1 MEQLEKERRRK
12 GFTMSE
18 VLVVVVI
25 LAITLAI
32 VVPAMIGG
40 IRRMKLNRLDDS
52 ARSIFLAAQNSM
64 TAMVGKG
71 EFEHFAEDVT
81 GNVVVDL
88 IDGNPSDFVDPSHGD
103 PNYLRYLDSKN
114 VDHEKALAELL
125 PGGSIDK
132 ELEEHR
138 YVVEYNC
145 KTGAVY
151 AVWYSDKKNFEDNS
165 DAYTGEPRKYDERLK
180 NNPLIGYYGGSGVNY
195 ALVGQMPIPELTV
208 TNAEELRLHIKMPDA
223 LGGTGFDPSKIGLMV
238 SVTGKT
244 SNVSIPIIQR
254 DDLVLL
260 DEGNSADIMLDTFRD
275 YSDPVKYSYKNR
287 PYGGWTTGKAF
298 KDWVDESDPLAEKL
312 IPGEDISVTVTTYYA
327 DTDKLYL
334 SQSATVNCNS
344 LFARVEKKDDP
355 DTSGTVEQIPT
366 AIIAYGRHLQ
376 NLDALIAT
384 GKADGAIGT
393 NGTDGDKIIAAEQTK
408 PIDFNAVN
416 GTIDAGVFK
425 PGDDSD
431 NIYYWAN
438 TYGKVDSSNGT
449 ISDLKTFDSLYNS
462 TLTAYNGNSLSI
474 RNLNAK
480 ENTDTYAGL
489 FSHIAGSAGNLAKL
503 KNITLINPA
512 ANAKNNAGAL
522 AGMVNNVNIE
532 NCQVY
537 LEGNYNPTSTPKIT
551 MTDTDINRAG
561 GLVGVAD
568 GNVNITDSFAAVV
581 VEGNDACSD
590 CDIGGLVGE
599 TSSGANLTIGKSYA
613 ACYLNGGN
621 KAGGLVG
628 NVVDDSS
635 VTVSNSYADGII
647 TNVKNDG
654 TAAGLVTNAPSSGTL
669 KILNSYAAVRYGE
682 DFANGTATATV
693 YGTAPNGG
701 DNVYYVSQ
709 TGVKYVANSGKELNT
724 EQLSEMPITAGSIGN
739 YLEGDWYDK
748 SGSTTNP
755 TYATFPYGQTDE
767 TNTLSTPYPYPML
780 KTADTEGNDIPVF
793 HYGDWLESETEEPAF
808 EPIMA
813 YYDTIKSA
821 TGTYVTGY
829 YAILNNEARINTLG
843 SAGSAITDGYAVLS
857 ETEITGENLKFT
869 LNTDS
874 KEYTLAKGVKKLIR
888 GKEYYRHDL
897 PKDAWE
903 DAVEAATKAAEKNQN
918 YYQKITLKGGQ
929 ILLFNPLFACEAV
942 NGPYTEGTPPE
953 DSLLKTA
960 QKKPGLTSK
969 ATVDDGV
976 VLRTP
981 RHLANAAVLSADDT
995 SVPPTGSTAND
1006 NPNPWR
1012 IKKYHQLLDIDYDV
1026 YEYVNN
1032 DPSVSFTDGTKNST
1046 PQTPLLLGDK
1056 KKDSTP
1062 DGYDSIRGDYYGNTH
1077 VIRGAY
1083 IGSNN
1088 SARETNSS
1096 GDISERDVAG
1106 LFGLVTNGS
1115 TVDGVRLVNAKVT
1128 TTNTKYVGAVAGKV
1142 AGQDKTLFRDCGVY
1156 VENGSEYKDYAVSS
1170 NVEKAFVGGFAG
1182 EFEGMANGCFAA
1194 VKVKATGEN
1203 SNAGGFVGTFK
1214 GATVTDCY
1222 AGGHTDNGK
1231 YTSNDASV
1239 NVWVTKTG
1247 ANAGGFAGQVTKD
1260 KKLTLSGV
1268 CYTTCSVRNDKTTQ
1282 ESDECKNT
1290 GCFVGLRS
1298 EGETKIIKEN
1308 NATVY
1313 ATGVAFKSSAV
1324 VNPRNETNYL
1334 TQLIPEIDDR
1344 QNYTFTT
1351 TPYDSKMTATAAYPY
1366 ITNLT
1371 AHYGDWPTKHNLV
1384 YYEKYDKDPS
1394 TYGATGAVEVGGSWY
1409 GFYGQWNSTD
1419 GLQEVNSL
1427 AESGYAV
1434 DCGYALISDQDLGN
1448 SFLWGSE
1455 TFSSSNGRTMVYD
1468 TAKNGKDGCV
1478 KLEKSGLPAEYV
1490 YTLPFDA
1497 VNKAPLDTYYRTI
1510 SINGATTACN
1520 PHFACEALNISNS
1533 DPVKVNLDDGR
1544 SYTYREFNMN
1554 KIQSKKYL
1562 KDGAAN
1568 RNYEDCVLIRTPQH
1582 LASAARY
1589 TRQKNNLS
1597 SRVSSR
1603 GWEYHQLLDLDYSKY
1618 TGGIYDGNS
1627 GLNDDKN
1634 NIAGK
1639 QEDYPQ
1645 IAVTLGQKANSTSK
1659 DELDKEA
1666 VTNGSYNGH
1675 GHTIENLYAGI
1686 SQESYVDRDSPDD
1699 LYAGVFGWVYKS
1711 TIKNIKL
1718 KNITVNVGT
1727 TSTGYDEDIKGT
1739 VLAIGGLAGRCSDSE
1754 VSDVTL
1760 GNVKINVGKDAKKA
1774 ENVGGLFGSIEG
1786 SSNIKK
1792 CGIRVIASNQYNKY
1806 DVVYE
1811 GSVSNSCTGGF
1822 AGNVSDATVQNCYAA
1837 VKVTGYKYAGGFV
1850 GQIKKGEPTFTNC
1863 YAGGHTVNGV
1873 YDPNAPNVIAK
1884 YKNSSSTVGG
1894 FAGSVNKVKFTGV
1907 NYSTCSVSCNDASA
1921 KRGRFVGNGTDTNV
1935 EKGSNAILY
1944 GLAPAFQSG
1953 SAVVPTNETYLTG
1966 QLAAWKS
1973 SGTKATPYDTHWG
1986 NEYPYQVAN
1995 EQTIHYGDWMDLA
2008 EPSLVYYEEYDN
2020 TGTTSGTKH
2029 ITTKDGKLYGLGG
2042 SWKHA
2047 DSSADEGIDSLST
2060 NAAELINADGY
2071 ALLWPVDKSYSYT
2084 GNFPEKL
2091 ECTIGSENVTFKRK
2105 AGTESGFYN
2114 NAIKLEDSYY
2124 YLYLPELSTGT
2135 DLNSL
2140 FKYEGRDYY
2149 QTLTYNVTISEGDV
2163 SVSRTGERWFNPHF
2177 ALEAYNTKPANIS
2190 EPTVKA
2196 SNMLNSGNILDSGI
2210 KESTAESAVIV
2221 RTARQFGNLD
2231 DYAVSGKNPSKWSY
2245 HQTMDLHFG
2254 TPFTATPV
2262 PFLGADGRY
2271 NGHLHSLTNLQV
2283 KINTTGSDLY
2293 AGVFGQIDGATVQYV
2308 QLLNSEVNVENSGTS
2323 SETNVGGLVGMA
2335 KNGAKLDS
2343 ITGINVRVKATGTDG
2358 NARVGGLFGRL
2369 QGESSARV
2377 EVKNCGVY
2385 IDTAVAPNDHDTIDG
2400 IGGEE
2405 GAYNYYS
2412 VDAGATGNDYTGGL
2426 AGNVNQASLEKCYA
2440 AVKVTGYKYTGGL
2453 TGQLN
2458 GCTVKDCYAGGH
2470 TVGGEYEKPT
2480 ADSTP
2485 AVNVTG
2491 LSIGAQV
2498 GGFTG
2503 QTADEVEFNGVCYTT
2518 CSVFAPNT
2526 TTTNALGLFSGG
2538 KSSESTVNC
2547 ATDST
2552 LYATGK
2558 AWDQNYN
2565 TAGTTAVTPRTESE
2579 YGSNLLTKRE
2589 QLFNV
2594 LVEKDNKDSKPY
2606 DSELFDNGASVK
2618 YLYKTNFEKH
2628 HGDWGLPDKT
2638 PVQSAGIL
2646 YFELDE
2652 ADRLTYQIKGVTS
2665 GGDPLKDDN
2674 AKGFGFVDTVDK
2686 LDTLC
2691 KERHVKEDGTI
2702 EEHDHIKTSGYVLF
2716 NGDKF
2721 RLAAPAKDTAGLT
2734 GNSDTTVTNKVL
2746 GILDATTA
2754 DQLDVLEVFVTPPAS
2769 EDFEGNSVDR
2779 MFSRRGYDS
2788 TKKQLYYTDGFAGVS
2803 DEAYSEDN
2811 SIAIR
2816 TVRQLD
2822 NIGSKTLYF
2831 QQTHDLYGKYYP
2843 TNYTGAEKFKGS
2855 YDGDHRYILDLSMT
2869 GETGKQNKNVGL
2881 FNTTSN
2887 PTTLKNIILYSPT
2900 GKAQITSNA
2909 ENDNSTGSSIW
2920 GAGGLVG
2927 GVISGNTDNTVTIT
2941 NCVVAGYDISGN
2953 YTVGGLIGYA
2963 YYKVEIENCA
2973 AVNDLSSLSSE
2984 AGKTNVSIG
2993 GLVGGYHS
3001 NSSCEP
3007 KIENSY
3013 AGGTAT
3019 LKYAN
3024 SSVVSGIVG
3033 KDYGDSTGSSVTNC
3047 YSYLDST
3054 LNEPNGTGVQPGDSN
3069 DTANTVY
3076 PIGFKLS
3083 TANSSGNAYRAE
3095 SLPTVTTEAEGLK
3108 VKTNDQGIDATNG
3121 TTLPTADI
3129 NTTAKR
3135 SYVPNGQKGGDTIS
3149 IDGLSPMEKSTPGAG
3164 YPYKAVVKD
3173 YDDKFVH
3180 YGDWLKN

>member
-1 MEQLEKERRRK
+1 MEQLGKERRRK

-18 VLVVVVI
+18 MLVTV
-25 LAITLAI
+25 AI
-32 VVPAMIGG
+32 VAIVLAVAVPVIIGT
-40 IRRMKLNRLDDS
+40 IRRMKLNELDDS

-64 TAMVGKG
+64 TAMVGNG

-81 GNVVVDL
+81 VNL
-88 IDGNPSDFVDPSHGD
+88 IGEKPSDFVDTSHGD
-103 PNYLRYLDSKN
+103 SNDLRYLDSKI
-114 VDHEKALAELL
+114 VEHEKALAELL
-125 PGGSIDK
+125 PGGSIEK
-132 ELEEHR
+132 ELEEHH
-138 YVVEYNC
+138 YVLEYNC

-151 AVWYSDKKNFEDNS
+151 AVWYSDKEYT
-165 DAYTGEPRKYDERLK
+165 YTGKPRKYDERLK
-180 NNPLIGYYGGSGVNY
+180 NKPLIGYYGGSGVNY
-195 ALVGQMPIPELTV
+195 ALVGQMPIPELTI
-208 TNAEELRLHIKMPDA
+208 TNAEELRLRIKMPEVP
-223 LGGTGFDPSKIGLMV
+223 LGGTSFDSGKIGLKV

-260 DEGNSADIMLDTFRD
+260 NEGKSADIMLDTLNEEL
-275 YSDPVKYSYKNR
+275 SDETIHPYKNQ
-287 PYGGWTTGKAF
+287 PLGDWKTGKAF
-298 KDWVDESDPLAEKL
+298 KEWDDSYTDQL
-312 IPGEDISVTVTTYYA
+312 IPGEDISVTVTTYYVG
-327 DTDKLYL
+327 TDKLYL

-376 NLDALIAT
+376 NLDALKAT
-384 GKADGAIGT
+384 GDADGDIGT
-393 NGTDGDKIIAAEQTK
+393 NGTDGEKIIAAEQVK
-408 PIDFNAVN
+408 SIDFGATATD
-416 GTIDAGVFK
+416 TIYSWK
-425 PGDDSD
+425 
-431 NIYYWAN
+431 N
-438 TYGKVDSSNGT
+438 TYTDESVDYVAIYN
-449 ISDLKTFDSLYNS
+449 KSLTS
-462 TLTAYNGNSLSI
+462 YNGNSLPI

-489 FSHIAGSAGNLAKL
+489 FSHIAGSAGDLAKL

-512 ANAKNNAGAL
+512 AKAKNNAGAL
-522 AGMVNNVNIE
+522 AGMVNNAKIE

-537 LEGNYNPTSTPKIT
+537 LEGNYNPTSTPKII
-551 MTDTDINRAG
+551 MTDATTNRAG

-581 VEGNDACSD
+581 VEGNAACSD

-599 TSSGANLTIGKSYA
+599 TSSGADLTIGKSYA

-628 NVVDDSS
+628 NAVDDSS

-654 TAAGLVTNAPSSGTL
+654 TAAGLVTNAPSGGTL
-669 KILNSYAAVRYGE
+669 NILNSYAAVRYGE

-693 YGTAPNGG
+693 YGTAPNVSG
-701 DNVYYVSQ
+701 NVYYVSQ
-709 TGVKYVANSGKELNT
+709 TGVNCVANSGNKLNT
-724 EQLSEMPITAGSIGN
+724 EQLSEMPITAGSSGN
-739 YLEGDWYDK
+739 YLEGDWYNK
-748 SGSTTNP
+748 SGGTNP

-767 TNTLSTPYPYPML
+767 TKSLATPYPYPML
-780 KTADTEGNDIPVF
+780 KDATGKDAEGNPIPMF

-808 EPIMA
+808 EPTMA

-821 TGTYVTGY
+821 AGTNVTGY
-829 YAILNNEARINTLG
+829 YAILNNKVLINTLG
-843 SAGSAITDGYAVLS
+843 STGAAITDGYAVLS
-857 ETEITGENLKFT
+857 ETKPTEADDLNFT
-869 LNTDS
+869 LNDDS
-874 KEYTLAKGVKKLIR
+874 TTKYSLTAGTPKTIG
-888 GKEYYRHDL
+888 GKAYYQYNL
-897 PKDAWE
+897 PTDAWNAAVKAATE
-903 DAVEAATKAAEKNQN
+903 DAKKNQN
-918 YYQKITLKGGQ
+918 YYQKITLNGGQ

-942 NGPYTEGTPPE
+942 NGPYTKVTPPAA
-953 DSLLKTA
+953 SLLKTA

-969 ATVDDGV
+969 AAVDDGV

-981 RHLANAAVLSADDT
+981 RHLDNAATLSANNEFV
-995 SVPPTGSTAND
+995 SSG

-1012 IKKYHQLLDIDYDV
+1012 IKEYHQLLDINYSI
-1026 YEYVNN
+1026 YKNVNN
-1032 DPSVSFTDGTKNST
+1032 DSGVPFTNGTKNST

-1056 KKDSTP
+1056 
-1062 DGYDSIRGDYYGNTH
+1062 DGTSGKYEGVSGAYYGNTH
-1077 VIRGAY
+1077 EIRGAY
-1083 IGSNN
+1083 IGSND

-1096 GDISERDVAG
+1096 GGTSKRYVAG
-1106 LFGLVTNGS
+1106 LFGLVTNDS
-1115 TVDGVRLVNAKVT
+1115 NVDGVRLVNATVT
-1128 TTNTKYVGAVAGKV
+1128 TNKAATNTVYVGAVAGKV
-1142 AGQDKTLFRDCGVY
+1142 AGGKTLFTDCGVY
-1156 VENGSEYKDYAVSS
+1156 VEEGSDYNTYAVSS
-1170 NVEKAFVGGFAG
+1170 TREKVFVGGFAG

-1194 VKVKATGEN
+1194 VKVKATGKS

-1222 AGGHTDNGK
+1222 AGGHTENGK
-1231 YTSNDASV
+1231 YTSKDASV
-1239 NVWVTKTG
+1239 NVWVSGTTS
-1247 ANAGGFAGQVTKD
+1247 NAGGFAGQVTD
-1260 KKLTLSGV
+1260 GRELTLSGV
-1268 CYTTCSVRNDKTTQ
+1268 CYTTCSVRNDKTSQ
-1282 ESDECKNT
+1282 ESEGQKEYKDT
-1290 GCFVGLRS
+1290 GCFVGLRP
-1298 EGETKIIKEN
+1298 EGATKIIKEN
-1308 NATVY
+1308 DATVY
-1313 ATGVAFKSSAV
+1313 ATGVAFKSNDA

-1334 TQLIPEIDDR
+1334 TQLIPEIDGR
-1344 QNYTFTT
+1344 SYTFIT

-1384 YYEKYDKDPS
+1384 YYEKYKSDP
-1394 TYGATGAVEVGGSWY
+1394 GTGAVKVKVDGSYYYY
-1409 GFYGQWNSTD
+1409 GFYGQWNSTA
-1419 GLQEVNSL
+1419 GTQKVNSL
-1427 AESGYAV
+1427 ANSGYAV
-1434 DCGYALISDQDLGN
+1434 DSGYALISDQDLGN

-1455 TFSSSNGRTMVYD
+1455 TFSSSNGRTMVYA
-1468 TAKNGKDGCV
+1468 TAEDGKDGCV
-1478 KLEKSGLPAEYV
+1478 KLEQSKLEPSSSNLPENYV

-1497 VNKAPLDTYYRTI
+1497 VNQAPLDTYYRTI

-1533 DPVKVNLDDGR
+1533 APVEVKLDDGR

-1554 KIQSKKYL
+1554 KIQSKTDL
-1562 KDGAAN
+1562 MDGAAN
-1568 RNYEDCVLIRTPQH
+1568 GDYEDCVLIRTPQH

-1603 GWEYHQLLDLDYSKY
+1603 GWEYHQLLDLDYSEY

-1627 GLNDDKN
+1627 GLRKNEN

-1639 QEDYPQ
+1639 NEVYPQ
-1645 IAVTLGQKANSTSK
+1645 IAVTLGQKANSTSS
-1659 DELDKEA
+1659 DELDK
-1666 VTNGSYNGH
+1666 TNVSGSYNGH
-1675 GHTIENLYAGI
+1675 DHTIENLYAGI
-1686 SQESYVDRDSPDD
+1686 SQESYVNSDSTDD
-1699 LYAGVFGWVYKS
+1699 LYAGVFGWVYQS

-1727 TSTGYDEDIKGT
+1727 TTDGYDKEIKGT
-1739 VLAIGGLAGRCSDSE
+1739 VLDIGGLAGRCSDSK

-1760 GNVKINVGKDAKKA
+1760 GDVKINVGKEAKKA

-1786 SSNIKK
+1786 SLTNIKK
-1792 CGIRVIASNQYNKY
+1792 CGIRVITSNKY
-1806 DVVYE
+1806 NNYGVVYN
-1811 GSVSNSCTGGF
+1811 GSVNTSCTGGF
-1822 AGNVSDATVQNCYAA
+1822 AGNVSDATVVQNCYAA
-1837 VKVTGYKYAGGFV
+1837 VKVTGYNCAGGFV
-1850 GQIKKGEPTFTNC
+1850 GQIKKGEPTFTDC

-1884 YKNSSSTVGG
+1884 YENSSSTVGG

-1907 NYSTCSVSCNDASA
+1907 NYSTCSVSCNKDSA
-1921 KRGRFVGNGTDTNV
+1921 KRGRFVGNGTNTNV
-1935 EKGSNAILY
+1935 EKGSNATILY

-1973 SGTKATPYDTHWG
+1973 SGEADATPYDTHWG

-2020 TGTTSGTKH
+2020 TGTTSTKH
-2029 ITTKDGKLYGLGG
+2029 IATKDSKLYGLGG

-2060 NAAELINADGY
+2060 NAAELINEDGY
-2071 ALLWPVDKSYSYT
+2071 ALLWPVDESYSYT
-2084 GNFPEKL
+2084 GNFPEELK
-2091 ECTIGSENVTFKRK
+2091 CTIGSENVTFKRK

-2124 YLYLPELSTGT
+2124 YLYLPELSAGT

-2149 QTLTYNVTISEGDV
+2149 QTLTYNVKISEGDV

-2177 ALEAYNTKPANIS
+2177 ALEAYNTKPADIS

-2221 RTARQFGNLD
+2221 RTARQFGNLA

-2245 HQTMDLHFG
+2245 HQTMDLHFDG
-2254 TPFTATPV
+2254 TPFTETPV
-2262 PFLGADGRY
+2262 PFLGANGRY
-2271 NGHLHSLTNLQV
+2271 NGHLHSLTDLQL
-2283 KINTTGSDLY
+2283 KIPDTTGSDLY

-2308 QLLNSEVNVENSGTS
+2308 QLLNSEVDVENSGAS
-2323 SETNVGGLVGMA
+2323 SKTNVGGLVGMA
-2335 KNGAKLDS
+2335 KNGAKLES
-2343 ITGINVRVKATGTDG
+2343 ITGINVRVKATGTGG
-2358 NARVGGLFGRL
+2358 NARVGGLFGQL
-2369 QGESSARV
+2369 QGESSAQV

-2385 IDTAVAPNDHDTIDG
+2385 IDTAVATTHKDIDG
-2400 IGGEE
+2400 TD

-2426 AGNVNQASLEKCYA
+2426 AGDVNQASLEKCYA

-2453 TGQLN
+2453 AGQLN

-2470 TVGGEYEKPT
+2470 TKGGEYEKPN

-2503 QTADEVEFNGVCYTT
+2503 QTADEVKFNGVCYTT

-2526 TTTNALGLFSGG
+2526 TTTTTNALGLFSGG
-2538 KSSESTVNC
+2538 ESSGSTVNC

-2558 AWDQNYN
+2558 AWAKDSASSGFADA
-2565 TAGTTAVTPRTESE
+2565 TARNETE
-2579 YGSNLLTKRE
+2579 YDDNLLTKRE

-2618 YLYKTNFEKH
+2618 YLYKTNFDEH

-2638 PVQSAGIL
+2638 PVQSSGIL

-2652 ADRLTYQIKGVTS
+2652 SNNLTYQIKGVTS
-2665 GGDPLKDDN
+2665 GGEKLSDVN
-2674 AKGFGFVDTVDK
+2674 AKGFGFVNTVDK

-2721 RLAAPAKDTAGLT
+2721 RLTAPDTAGLT
-2734 GNSDTTVTNKVL
+2734 DAGTADQKATVRTEVL
-2746 GILDATTA
+2746 KILQATTA

-2769 EDFEGNSVDR
+2769 EDFEGNSVDDS

-2788 TKKQLYYTDGFAGVS
+2788 TEKTLYYTDGFAGVS
-2803 DEAYSEDN
+2803 DEAYSEVN
-2811 SIAIR
+2811 PIAIR

-2869 GETGKQNKNVGL
+2869 GETGEQNKNVGL

-2900 GKAQITSNA
+2900 GKAKITSNA
-2909 ENDNSTGSSIW
+2909 KNDSLTGSSIW

-2927 GVISGNTDNTVTIT
+2927 GVTTGSIGSTVTIT

-2963 YYKVEIENCA
+2963 YYKVKIENCA
-2973 AVNDLSSLSSE
+2973 AVNDLSSE
-2984 AGKTNVSIG
+2984 TDKTNVSIG

-3001 NSSCEP
+3001 DSSCEP

-3047 YSYLDST
+3047 YTYLDAS
-3054 LNEPNGTGVQPGDSN
+3054 GVAAGSSN
-3069 DTANTVY
+3069 ATANTVY
-3076 PIGFKLS
+3076 PIGYKLS
-3083 TANSSGNAYRAE
+3083 TTNSSGNAYRAG
-3095 SLPTVTTEAEGLK
+3095 SLPTAAEGLK
-3108 VKTNDQGIDATNG
+3108 VVTDNQGIDATNG
-3121 TTLPTADI
+3121 TTLPG
-3129 NTTAKR
+3129 NTDAAAVR
-3135 SYVPNGQKGGDTIS
+3135 SYVPNGQKGGDTTS
-3149 IDGLSPMEKSTPGAG
+3149 TDGHSPMEKATPGVG
-3164 YPYKAVVKD
+3164 YPYMAVVKD
-3173 YDDKFVH
+3173 EKDKFVH
-3180 YGDWLKN
+3180 YGEWPNN